1 MRQRLQ
7 HSLLERAITGKKTLA
22 ELLDCSC
29 QVLGDYCLAD
39 YVGNP
44 ALKKDKTVDNR
55 HARGFF
61 ADQGAWQET
70 KILNSEQRVSLAIF
84 ATFLVVEIDAGKE
97 IAEFLVLVPKR
108 EPEQE
113 GGMYV
118 GLMKSHNTDALREQ
132 LAADMAVAGQLGSE
146 VDALLAW
153 LRQPNKNQATASEN
167 WLGRLF
173 SNRHKN
179 S

>member
-1 MRQRLQ
+1 MKQRLQ
-7 HSLLERAITGKKTLA
+7 HSRLEQAITGKKTLA
-22 ELLDCSC
+22 ELLDCPC
-29 QVLGDYCLAD
+29 QVLSDYCLAD

-44 ALKKDKTVDNR
+44 ALKQDRTVDNS

-61 ADQGAWQET
+61 VDQGAWRET
-70 KILNSEQRVSLAIF
+70 KILNAEQRVSLAIF

-97 IAEFLVLVPKR
+97 IAEFLVLMPKR
-108 EPEQE
+108 EPQQE

-118 GLMKSHNTDALREQ
+118 GLMKSHNTDALRQQ
-132 LAADMAVAGQLGSE
+132 LADDVAVADQLGSE
-146 VDALLAW
+146 IDTLLAW
-153 LRQPNKNQATASEN
+153 LRQPKKNQATASEN

-173 SNRHKN
+173 SKRHKN